1 MLTAAHATT
10 HYANW
15 RKSNPGF
22 ENTTGQKFPK
32 DAHKVSARALAQ
44 ANKHYRFGVA
54 LPKPTQK
61 KKGVSWKRKEIKI
74 NDNFFDML
82 WGSSSNK
89 EVEGA
94 FERERKVMV
103 REVWEAQHQV
113 RVDLNRDLEDIQKLF
128 EAAFAKI
135 ADNQEAVE
143 AISADIATNLLS
155 DKRLRSVFKN
165 VMKGTPEH
173 PGLLKDPEFVAM
185 LKEALKE

>member
-1 MLTAAHATT
+1 
-10 HYANW
+10 
-15 RKSNPGF
+15 
-22 ENTTGQKFPK
+22 
-32 DAHKVSARALAQ
+32 
-44 ANKHYRFGVA
+44 
-54 LPKPTQK
+54 
-61 KKGVSWKRKEIKI
+61 
-74 NDNFFDML
+74 ML